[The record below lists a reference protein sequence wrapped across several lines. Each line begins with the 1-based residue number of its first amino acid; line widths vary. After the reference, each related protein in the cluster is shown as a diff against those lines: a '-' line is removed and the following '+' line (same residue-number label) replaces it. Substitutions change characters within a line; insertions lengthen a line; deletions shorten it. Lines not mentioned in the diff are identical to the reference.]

1 MAGRGQDE
9 EGYSVEAQENM
20 KVAVDSF
27 KESLFDVGSAEAN
40 KNVFATIKVMVKGIR
55 RRLVDLGNVEAPDG
69 PFNKEHIPL
78 IMEQLKEDGF
88 KPRSDPG
95 SQYVKIDV
103 PPPTRLQLMDVA
115 ADVDRRTKSCISAL
129 TKIKSNTGI
138 RLTKALE
145 NEYIEQRT
153 AGLANKNIEKTF
165 TRLEKEA
172 VKAGMIKKIEILDK
186 WYSPKKSCKRKNRLK
201 KQINH

>member
-69 PFNKEHIPL
+69 PLNI
-78 IMEQLKEDGF
+78 
-88 KPRSDPG
+88 
-95 SQYVKIDV
+95 
-103 PPPTRLQLMDVA
+103 QLM
-115 ADVDRRTKSCISAL
+115 IHL
-129 TKIKSNTGI
+129 I
-138 RLTKALE
+138 
-145 NEYIEQRT
+145 
-153 AGLANKNIEKTF
+153 
-165 TRLEKEA
+165 
-172 VKAGMIKKIEILDK
+172 
-186 WYSPKKSCKRKNRLK
+186 
-201 KQINH
+201 